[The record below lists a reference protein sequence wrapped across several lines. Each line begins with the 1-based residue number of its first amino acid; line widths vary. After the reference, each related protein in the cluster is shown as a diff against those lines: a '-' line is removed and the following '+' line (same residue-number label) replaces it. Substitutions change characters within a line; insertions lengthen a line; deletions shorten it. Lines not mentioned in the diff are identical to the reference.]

1 MEREIFSI
9 YERLANIFGKDHV
22 TGIGA
27 QTPIDI
33 VNNMNMERETPGL
46 HKQMKELFRNEANW
60 ENKETFFLEGEKKN
74 FNLKPEIGKVEEQRV
89 PEK

>member
-1 MEREIFSI
+1 
-9 YERLANIFGKDHV
+9 
-22 TGIGA
+22 
-27 QTPIDI
+27 
-33 VNNMNMERETPGL
+33 MNMERETPGL

>member
-1 MEREIFSI
+1 MHIQKKGGEKSS
-9 YERLANIFGKDHV
+9 LNA
-22 TGIGA
+22 
-27 QTPIDI
+27 
-33 VNNMNMERETPGL
+33 
-46 HKQMKELFRNEANW
+46 MKELFRNEANW